1 MKLVDLV
8 PLKEGSAKAKALAKQ
23 YSMSQL
29 QRMLDQRLG
38 PDQEAAFNMPGFDPN
53 EFSDSEDFGPS
64 ANDLD
69 AAITIKRGGDV
80 PYDVAIGRMTQ
91 DEYDEYM
98 STVKPDRDS
107 FEKSSK
113 FDRMNETTEKAWNA
127 VDVSRKAEKA
137 ISNKEWNER
146 TAKKLAMLKDL
157 NKAGKF
163 KKDFDE
169 ETLQGWVDKNY
180 SWGQVSNKF
189 EVNEGSCGYSVDG
202 KPANK
207 PAGPHLLRKAIRQEI
222 RENFDDRL
230 KSMMGADD
238 FKKATNPKLAKL
250 INNAIMTV
258 DPNMSYRDFAKG
270 VAQVLIDEYGVQNYE
285 PFIKELKKALDSTLG

>member
-113 FDRMNETTEKAWNA
+113 FDRMNEAKIKSEEEFIATASDEQKAM
-127 VDVSRKAEKA
+127 
-137 ISNKEWNER
+137 
-146 TAKKLAMLKDL
+146 AKKWDSLVTTIAFKKEDPKQHTANMEAKMEYLKDL
-157 NKAGKF
+157 NKAGKL
-163 KKDFDE
+163 KKDYSDDKIEDWSISSSLF
-169 ETLQGWVDKNY
+169 GWKIASTVLPTPT
-180 SWGQVSNKF
+180 
-189 EVNEGSCGYSVDG
+189 NEGSCGYGPDG
-202 KPANK
+202 APGNTPGETQGMDADDRTR
-207 PAGPHLLRKAIRQEI
+207 GMLRKLIQKEI
-222 RENFDDRL
+222 
-230 KSMMGADD
+230 
-238 FKKATNPKLAKL
+238 AKL
-250 INNAIMTV
+250 SET
-258 DPNMSYRDFAKG
+258 K
-270 VAQVLIDEYGVQNYE
+270 
-285 PFIKELKKALDSTLG
+285 